1 MKNENETYNITEDV
15 IAFIVGKYDEI
26 GLEHIAPDR
35 VRGYDKILIA
45 FKEIERR
52 GIRELY
58 ARMWKQFPYDTNH
71 KTALST
77 DASERKIRRIVNN

>member
-1 MKNENETYNITEDV
+1 MNEHEVYVDITDDV
-15 IAFIVGKYDEI
+15 VAYIVSKYDEI
-26 GLEHIAPDR
+26 GVER
-35 VRGYDKILIA
+35 ILIA

-58 ARMWKQFPYDTNH
+58 ARMYKKFPYNANS

-77 DASERKIRRIVNN
+77 DASERKIRRIVNK